1 MNDILKEIE
10 EERRHQDKKWGGA
23 DHDDTHDSY
32 AWISFIIYYL
42 GQSTSDFVRD
52 KGSFVFKLRNFRYN
66 MIKVAALA
74 VAAIESCDR
83 FLEREE
89 ASKE

>member
-1 MNDILKEIE
+1 MIDILKEIE
-10 EERRHQDKKWGGA
+10 EERKHQDKKWGGA

-32 AWISFIIYYL
+32 AWVSFIIYYL
-42 GQSTSDFVRD
+42 GQSTSDFVRS
-52 KGSFVFKLRNFRYN
+52 KGLFTSKLRNFRYN

-83 FLEREE
+83 SLEKND
-89 ASKE
+89 SKE

>member
-1 MNDILKEIE
+1 MIDILKEIE
-10 EERRHQDKKWGGA
+10 EERKHQDKKWGGPE
-23 DHDDTHDSY
+23 HDDHHDSY
-32 AWISFIIYYL
+32 AWVSFIIYYL
-42 GQSTSDFVRD
+42 GQSTNDFV
-52 KGSFVFKLRNFRYN
+52 KGKSSFVSKLRNFRYN